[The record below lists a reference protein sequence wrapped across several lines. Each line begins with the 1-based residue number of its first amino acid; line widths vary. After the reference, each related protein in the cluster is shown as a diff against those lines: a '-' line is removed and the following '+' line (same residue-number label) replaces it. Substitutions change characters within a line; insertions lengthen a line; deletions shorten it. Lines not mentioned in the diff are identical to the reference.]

1 MDGMDRYADTQIDRQ
16 TDRQTD
22 RQINAVC
29 QQRSVIAFFIFP
41 IFVRNMCRSC
51 AEFRASVALAPR

>member
-1 MDGMDRYADTQIDRQ
+1 MEEWIDTQI
-16 TDRQTD
+16 DRQTD

-29 QQRSVIAFFIFP
+29 QQRSVIAFVIFP
-41 IFVRNMCRSC
+41 IFVRNMCKSC